1 MNSRGIFY
9 KIILKKFCKFTK
21 YYYLCTRKVN
31 KTDYDK
37 EGYHTKDLGTA
48 AEGESRKQ
56 LYDM

>member
-1 MNSRGIFY
+1 M
-9 KIILKKFCKFTK
+9 KKFCKLTK

-37 EGYHTKDLGTA
+37 EGYYTKDLGTA